1 MFHKYLVNRYKEKKM
16 LYLHIEGRLEVV
28 QGMIWKERIL
38 EGIHNQACKGR
49 QVR

>member
-1 MFHKYLVNRYKEKKM
+1 M